1 MKISAKQMSLSAN
14 HFTCTCSFFFLSFFC
29 SFFCVLLLFDLT
41 LQVTHKQPQR
51 ALNQKVRAQL
61 CALVKRKKR
70 SEIKAKL
77 FVPSI
82 YSGDTFTGCFG
93 SRFSSSLLYSFVLF
107 FVLLFFYIS
116 SHDFSSKLPLPSS
129 FFFLS
134 PCLSRDSLFIII
146 FFLFVG
152 LFFFSDIFILRSPVC
167 LEGPLPQVSHTLL
180 NAQTHTNPALLIQTS
195 TLSF

>member
-1 MKISAKQMSLSAN
+1 MSLSAN

-116 SHDFSSKLPLPSS
+116 SHDFSSKLPLPSFF
-129 FFFLS
+129 FFFLLVS
-134 PCLSRDSLFIII
+134 PVIRCLLLFSFFSWACF
-146 FFLFVG
+146 FFLIF
-152 LFFFSDIFILRSPVC
+152 LFYVHLYALRGHF
-167 LEGPLPQVSHTLL
+167 LR
-180 NAQTHTNPALLIQTS
+180 
-195 TLSF
+195 

>member
-14 HFTCTCSFFFLSFFC
+14 HFTCTCLFFLVFL
-29 SFFCVLLLFDLT
+29 CVVVVRLDSSGHA
-41 LQVTHKQPQR
+41 QQPQR

-116 SHDFSSKLPLPSS
+116 SHDFSSKLPLPS
-129 FFFLS
+129 F
-134 PCLSRDSLFIII
+134 
-146 FFLFVG
+146 
-152 LFFFSDIFILRSPVC
+152 FFFSFSLS
-167 LEGPLPQVSHTLL
+167 LP
-180 NAQTHTNPALLIQTS
+180 
-195 TLSF
+195 

>member
-1 MKISAKQMSLSAN
+1 MSLSAN

-116 SHDFSSKLPLPSS
+116 SHDFSSKLPLPSFF
-129 FFFLS
+129 FFFLLVS
-134 PCLSRDSLFIII
+134 PVIRCLLLFS
-146 FFLFVG
+146 FFCG
-152 LFFFSDIFILRSPVC
+152 LFFFWYFYFTFTCMPWGATSSGEPHAPECPD
-167 LEGPLPQVSHTLL
+167 
-180 NAQTHTNPALLIQTS
+180 TH
-195 TLSF
+195 

>member
-1 MKISAKQMSLSAN
+1 MSLSAN
-14 HFTCTCSFFFLSFFC
+14 HFTCTCLFFLVFL
-29 SFFCVLLLFDLT
+29 CVVVVRLDSSGHA
-41 LQVTHKQPQR
+41 QQPQR

-116 SHDFSSKLPLPSS
+116 SHDFSSKLPLPSFF

-134 PCLSRDSLFIII
+134 PCLSRDSLY
-146 FFLFVG
+146 FLSFLG
-152 LFFFSDIFILRSPVC
+152 LFFFF
-167 LEGPLPQVSHTLL
+167 
-180 NAQTHTNPALLIQTS
+180 
-195 TLSF
+195 